1 MIKNVWYA
9 IKSVVL
15 TLKFRL
21 FGWGGLNKDVAKMI
35 EDGDYGTVNGV
46 WND

>member
-9 IKSVVL
+9 IKSVIL
-15 TLKFRL
+15 TLKCRL
-21 FGWGGLNKDVAKMI
+21 FGWRGLNKDVAKMI
-35 EDGDYGTVNGV
+35 ENGNYETVKGV